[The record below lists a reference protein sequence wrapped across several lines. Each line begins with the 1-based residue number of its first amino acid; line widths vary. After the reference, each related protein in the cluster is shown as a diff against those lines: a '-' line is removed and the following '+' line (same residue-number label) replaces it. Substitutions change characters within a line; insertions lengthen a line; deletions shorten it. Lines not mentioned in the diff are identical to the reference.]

1 MMLSPVYSEEALKTT
16 HSSWFSSCFRITPN
30 SVFFADV
37 DELGHNLPGCAG
49 SKKLP
54 IFATVGAAAAAAAPN
69 TTISSS
75 CSSTPFL

>member
-1 MMLSPVYSEEALKTT
+1 MLLSPVYSEEALKTT
-16 HSSWFSSCFRITPN
+16 QSSWSSCFHITPN

-54 IFATVGAAAAAAAPN
+54 IFATVAAAAPN

-75 CSSTPFL
+75 CSSMPFL

>member
-1 MMLSPVYSEEALKTT
+1 MLLSPVYSEEALKTT
-16 HSSWFSSCFRITPN
+16 HSSWSSSCFRITPN

-54 IFATVGAAAAAAAPN
+54 IFATVGAAAAAAPN
-69 TTISSS
+69 TAISSS